1 MNRWDAFTR
10 KAREIVRAF
19 RHHNYKPLMRALFTL
34 ALWGALIGAITLFL
48 YLIYLRS
55 TLPDPES
62 IATRQ
67 VKEST
72 KIYDSTGETVL
83 YDIYKEE
90 KRTIVPW
97 DQISQDVKNATLA
110 IEDANFYNH
119 KGLEIK
125 GIFRALWRDIQNTN
139 LGEGGSTITQQLIKL
154 AIVGG
159 EKTITR
165 KLRELMLAVEV
176 ERRFKKDEI
185 LWMYLNQIPYGSN
198 AYGIEA
204 ASQTYFGKH
213 ASEVTLA
220 EAAVLAA
227 LPQAPSYYSPYSS
240 HTEDLF
246 NRQKLVL
253 KRMLELGHITKE
265 QQQAA
270 LEEKVAFAPRRTTI
284 TAPHYVIM
292 VKDYLIKKYGQEM
305 VESGGFK
312 VTTTLDAKLQTSAQ
326 ELVDKYGKLN
336 REKYS
341 ANNTAMVSINPKTGD
356 VIALVGSTDYFDTA
370 NDGNYNIATA
380 LRQPGSAFKPF
391 AYAMLFSK
399 GYPDSTIMYDVTTEF
414 NPNCDPSG
422 NQRKDRFGTPC
433 YNPQNF
439 DGKLRGLLTLRQAL
453 GASLNIVSVK
463 TLYLAGISETIDL
476 ATKMGITSLT
486 EPDRYGLSL
495 VLGGAEVKLIDLV
508 SAYGVFANDGIRN
521 PWKLIKKIELA
532 DGTILEEN
540 KENPVR
546 VLDAQPTRMINDVLS
561 DNVARTPT
569 FGVSSSLVI
578 PGRDMAAKT
587 GTTQDS
593 RDGWALGYTP
603 SVVTGVWAGN
613 SNNKPILNR
622 GAGISAS
629 GPLLNAFMRKA
640 LENTPVEHF
649 AKPDPMNVSKNPL
662 NGNHLNELGES
673 HSELYYINRNDP
685 LGPPPIDPNIDPQFK
700 NWEAAVQMAFPAV
713 VTPTPTP
720 NEFPL
725 PSPSPTP

>member
-1 MNRWDAFTR
+1 MNYLRTVQRFLKEQLSKISR
-10 KAREIVRAF
+10 Y
-19 RHHNYKPLMRALFTL
+19 NYKPLVRAMLTL
-34 ALWGALIGAITLFL
+34 VIWGSVVGAIGLFL
-48 YLIYLRS
+48 FLIYLRS

-72 KIYDSTGETVL
+72 KIYDQTGETVL

-90 KRTIVPW
+90 KRTIVAW
-97 DQISQDVKNATLA
+97 EQIDQDIKNATIA
-110 IEDANFYNH
+110 IEDSNFYNH

-125 GIFRALWRDIQNTN
+125 GIMRALWRDISNAN
-139 LGEGGSTITQQLIKL
+139 LGEGGSTITQQLVKL

-159 EKTITR
+159 EKTPAR
-165 KLRELMLAVEV
+165 KLRELMLAIEV

-198 AYGIEA
+198 AYGVESGA
-204 ASQTYFGKH
+204 QTYFGKH
-213 ASEVTLA
+213 ASDVTLG

-227 LPQAPSYYSPYSS
+227 LPQAPSFYSPYGS
-240 HTEDLF
+240 HTEELF

-253 KRMLELGHITKE
+253 RRMLELGHITKE
-265 QQQAA
+265 EYQSA
-270 LEEKVAFAPRRTTI
+270 LTEKIAFVPKRTSI
-284 TAPHYVIM
+284 TAPHFVIM
-292 VKDYLIKKYGQEM
+292 VKDYLVKKYGQEM

-312 VTTTLDAKLQTSAQ
+312 VTTTLDAKLQDAAQ
-326 ELVDKYGKLN
+326 ELVDKYGKIN

-341 ANNTAMVSINPKTGD
+341 ANNTALVSINPKDGG
-356 VIALVGSTDYFDTA
+356 VLALVGSTDYFDTA
-370 NDGNYNIATA
+370 NDGNFNIATA

-391 AYAMLFSK
+391 AYAALFAK
-399 GYPDSTIMYDVTTEF
+399 GYPDSTVMYDVTTEF
-414 NPNCDPSG
+414 NPNCSPDG
-422 NQRKDRFGTPC
+422 LQRKDKYGLAC

-463 TLYLAGISETIDL
+463 TLYLAGIKDTIDL

-486 EPDRYGLSL
+486 DPDRYGLSL

-508 SAYGVFANDGIRN
+508 SGYGVFANDGIRN
-521 PWKLIKKIELA
+521 PWKLIKRIELA
-532 DGTILEEN
+532 DGTVLEEN
-540 KENPVR
+540 KETPTR
-546 VLDAQPTRMINDVLS
+546 VLEPQVARMINDVLA

-578 PGRDMAAKT
+578 PGREMAAKT
-587 GTTQDS
+587 GTTQES

-629 GPLLNAFMRKA
+629 GPLMNAFMRKA
-640 LENTPVEHF
+640 LEGTSVETFIKPNPVSG
-649 AKPDPMNVSKNPL
+649 SKTLL
-662 NGNHLNELGES
+662 NGNHLNEMGEA
-673 HSELYYINRNDP
+673 HSELYYINKNDP
-685 LGPPPIDPNIDPQFK
+685 LGPAPVNPFDEPQFK
-700 NWEAAVQMAFPAV
+700 NWEWAVQNTFPNTLV
-713 VTPTPTP
+713 
-720 NEFPL
+720 
-725 PSPSPTP
+725 PSPTPPTP